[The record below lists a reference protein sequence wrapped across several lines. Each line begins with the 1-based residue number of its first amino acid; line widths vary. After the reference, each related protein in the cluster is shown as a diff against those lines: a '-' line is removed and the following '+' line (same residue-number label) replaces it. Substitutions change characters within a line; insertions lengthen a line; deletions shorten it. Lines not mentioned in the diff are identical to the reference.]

1 MKKMIFNLSD
11 RLTGEIDKAV
21 DRWGFATR
29 SEFFRYLA
37 VEFLRHD
44 NKLIGTD
51 EVLKEHNK
59 EIQRVRYAKITPNWD
74 Y

>member
-11 RLTGEIDKAV
+11 RLTDEIDKAV
-21 DRWGFATR
+21 DRWGFSTR

-44 NKLIGTD
+44 NNLIGTD
-51 EVLKEHNK
+51 AVLKEHNK
-59 EIQRVRYAKITPNWD
+59 EIQRVRHAKITPNWD